1 MKDFITSMYWQQGR
15 NDSALLLQHYKYKGV
30 PLCFACICAGEGE
43 AKGRAGAYLTG
54 QLLSWF
60 RALPLSRMAGNPEK
74 RLPGLETALAE
85 RIERSKKELRR
96 RGLLQEGGMNYSG
109 ILCVGDYFLLFR
121 EGSCQVC
128 LLNQR
133 FDKGHFER
141 IGEERIPEGDG
152 FFRQG
157 ILQRGIGLLLA
168 TESFCSRL
176 KDREFEECLHVKT
189 VQTRE
194 QADRHL
200 LELSC
205 RAEELG
211 GRHMGA
217 VLLLTESKETG
228 TAFEKPDKSRRGG
241 QS

>member
-1 MKDFITSMYWQQGR
+1 MNDFITSTYWQQGH

-43 AKGRAGAYLTG
+43 DKGRAGAYLTG

-60 RALPLSRMAGNPEK
+60 RTLPLSRLAGNPEK
-74 RLPGLETALAE
+74 RLPGLETGLTE
-85 RIERSKKELRR
+85 RIERSKKELRVH
-96 RGLLQEGGMNYSG
+96 GLLQEKGMDYSG
-109 ILCVGDYFLLFR
+109 ILCVREHFLLFR

-128 LLNQR
+128 LLNR
-133 FDKGHFER
+133 CFDKGHFGR

-157 ILQRGIGLLLA
+157 ILQQGIGLILA

-200 LELSC
+200 LELGC

-217 VLLLTESKETG
+217 VLLLTESEETG
-228 TAFEKPDKSRRGG
+228 TASAKPDKNQRGG
-241 QS
+241 

>member
-1 MKDFITSMYWQQGR
+1 MKDFITSIYWQQGH

-43 AKGRAGAYLTG
+43 DKGRAGAYLTG

-60 RALPLSRMAGNPEK
+60 RALPLSRLAGNPEK
-74 RLPGLETALAE
+74 RLPGLETGLTE
-85 RIERSKKELRR
+85 RIERSKKELRVH
-96 RGLLQEGGMNYSG
+96 GLLQEKGMDYSG
-109 ILCVGDYFLLFR
+109 ILCVGDHFLLFR

-128 LLNQR
+128 LVNR
-133 FDKGHFER
+133 CFDKGHFGR
-141 IGEERIPEGDG
+141 IGEESIPEGDG

-157 ILQRGIGLLLA
+157 ILQQGIGLILA

-200 LELSC
+200 LELGC

-217 VLLLTESKETG
+217 VLLLTESEETG
-228 TAFEKPDKSRRGG
+228 TAFEKT
-241 QS
+241 